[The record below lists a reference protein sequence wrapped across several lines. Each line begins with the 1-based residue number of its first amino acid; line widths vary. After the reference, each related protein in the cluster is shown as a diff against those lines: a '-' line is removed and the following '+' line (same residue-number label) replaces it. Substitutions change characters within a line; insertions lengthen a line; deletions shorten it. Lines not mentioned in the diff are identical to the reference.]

1 MVIPMTKEVFYSK
14 LKEVEDEVIEMG
26 NLCITALHAATEAF
40 LNCDKEL
47 AEKVIKGDDVIDI
60 REMEIEDRCIKLIAL
75 YQPVA
80 SDLRTILTIIKI
92 ISKLEKIG
100 DCACKIAK
108 ITLRSKLKIR
118 RENEIIKTMVE
129 CLEKMLKDALRAF
142 KNRDEKLARDV
153 YARDKKINKLYEQL
167 YREMI
172 SYILED
178 PRNITMA
185 TETIFMAK
193 YLERC
198 GDIIASI
205 GDRVVYMITGERI
218 KEEEFEQKYKVK
230 EIKYIKLEREY

>member
-1 MVIPMTKEVFYSK
+1 MTKDIFYSK
-14 LKEVEDEVIEMG
+14 LKMVEDDVIEMG
-26 NLCITALHAATEAF
+26 DTCITAINKSTEAF
-40 LNCDKEL
+40 LNYDREL
-47 AEKVIKGDDVIDI
+47 AEKIRRGDDIIDLK
-60 REMEIEDRCIKLIAL
+60 EMEIEDKCIKLIAL

-80 SDLRTILTIIKI
+80 TDLRTIMTIIKI

-100 DCACKIAK
+100 DCASKIAE
-108 ITLRSKLKIR
+108 IVLRSKLSIK
-118 RENEIIKTMVE
+118 RENEIITTMTE
-129 CLEKMLKDALRAF
+129 RLGEMLRDALQAF

-153 YARDKKINKLYEQL
+153 YARDKKIDKLYEQL

-172 SYILED
+172 SYIIED

-218 KEEEFEQKYKVK
+218 KEEEFEQKYKVEK
-230 EIKYIKLEREY
+230 IKYIKLEREY